1 MRRLS
6 VGRLGAHLSTCAILH
21 PQFRVHVVD
30 NARVV
35 SEDALSLRAFDRVGR
50 TGRPTCTVLLAGSA
64 RISAFGEHRWLGA
77 GAGLVVAHKQAIC
90 MRQEGPRYRAV
101 VLEWEPGSIGDA
113 PAPLLTGFTL
123 DAAAARAVSVAA
135 DALHADPG
143 SAARDVPDVRDVRD
157 VRDVSN
163 VPATIASLL
172 ATLRGAGV
180 PVRACAPDELVHDV
194 PPRMAE
200 VAQALDEVL
209 SLGSVRPTTVDL
221 EERLGLSAR
230 QLNRLVEAFHVA
242 YGFNSQGWRD
252 TVNRRRILLG
262 AALMTAEGA
271 TVVEVATAIGF
282 SSAEAF
288 ARALGDA
295 GLPPPSSIAS
305 EVERLGAAHA
315 EGA

>member
-90 MRQEGPRYRAV
+90 MRQEGERYRAV

-113 PAPLLTGFTL
+113 PASLLTGFTL
-123 DAAAARAVSVAA
+123 EAAAARAVAVAA
-135 DALHADPG
+135 DALHPDPG
-143 SAARDVPDVRDVRD
+143 AAARDVPD
-157 VRDVSN
+157 

-180 PVRACAPDELVHDV
+180 PVRACAPDELVHEV

-262 AALMTAEGA
+262 AALMTAAGA

-305 EVERLGAAHA
+305 EVEQLGAAHA